1 LDTPDL
7 KMTINRR
14 GGHCSRSHQM
24 RFRAIPST
32 PLLVP
37 SEALVFERHVRDCFA
52 TERHA
57 VTDDV
62 TACPVL

>member
-1 LDTPDL
+1 
-7 KMTINRR
+7 
-14 GGHCSRSHQM
+14 M

-37 SEALVFERHVRDCFA
+37 AEALVFERHVRDCFA